1 MGKSQFGIDPSP
13 IQNAEL
19 FSGLLK
25 GEKEFVISHSG
36 LIQLRKGG
44 RLFSPGQKA
53 EHFYMLLEGSIRV
66 YRLRDDGDE
75 DEMAHFTPGD
85 TIGDFDFAR
94 NAAYDAFA
102 VAAEDS
108 NLAMFPGYGLK
119 MDDFVLEEPHIISR
133 ILLSSIVMMTGRIKS
148 IRRILVENFSWVQ
161 ELHRRAYEDPG
172 TGLWKQA
179 FLTDEI
185 NRILEDPM
193 AFIMCKPDRF
203 KILVDS
209 RGHAAG
215 DEAMVRIA
223 MVLKKIARRHGRGW
237 SLRFKSNETG
247 LLISKC
253 DASQAEKI
261 ADELHKSIASL
272 APVPAAK
279 GVPAFPFSATVS
291 WAVWPQDNHV
301 WDDLFQ
307 GVYDQLLNS
316 WRSGG
321 DTVIHCRNIPSKPA
335 GQGSALAELPPGK
348 EN

>member
-1 MGKSQFGIDPSP
+1 MEKSQFSIDSSP
-13 IQNAEL
+13 IQNTEL
-19 FSGLLK
+19 FSGLLE
-25 GEKEFVISHSG
+25 GEREFVTSHSS

-66 YRLRDDGDE
+66 YRIRDDGDE
-75 DEMAHFTPGD
+75 DEMARFTSGD

-108 NLAMFPGYGLK
+108 NLVMFPAYGLK

-148 IRRILVENFSWVQ
+148 IWRILVENLSWVQ

-193 AFIMCKPDRF
+193 TFIMCKPDRF

-223 MVLKKIARRHGRGW
+223 MELKKIARRHGRGW

-253 DASQAEKI
+253 DVSRAEKI
-261 ADELHKSIASL
+261 ADELHKAIASL
-272 APVPAAK
+272 VPVPAEK
-279 GVPAFPFSATVS
+279 DIPAFPFSATVT

-307 GVYDQLLNS
+307 GVYEQLLNS
-316 WRSGG
+316 WHAGG
-321 DTVIHCRNIPSKPA
+321 DTVIHCRNIPPKTD
-335 GQGSALAELPPGK
+335 GQGPASAGLPSGK
-348 EN
+348 ED